1 MLCAC
6 NDKHT
11 RLWPSKNK
19 SQDALYAIG
28 FLPKFKGVIVKDGTK
43 LYNKYGCF
51 LSQCISHI
59 QRYLKGIYDFV
70 DHKAPKKLSEFFTK
84 CNNLRNSYIE
94 KNIMSFSD
102 EEYSF
107 IIKEYDNIIDEWE
120 KELRDDANN
129 YLFNEESK
137 LFIRLKYGSKK
148 TDNKNS
154 GDRDET
160 LFFLKDFNVPST
172 NNVVESSQRG
182 VKIKQK

>member
-6 NDKHT
+6 NDKYI

-19 SQDALYAIG
+19 SQNALDTIG
-28 FLPKFKGVIVKDGTK
+28 FLPKFKDGTK

-51 LSQCISHI
+51 LSQCILHI
-59 QRYLKGIYDFV
+59 QKYLKGIYDFI

-84 CNNLRNSYIE
+84 CNNSRNRYIE

-137 LFIRLKYGSKK
+137 LFFRLKYGSKK
-148 TDNKNS
+148 ADNK
-154 GDRDET
+154 ET
-160 LFFLKDFNVPST
+160 KRCFF
-172 NNVVESSQRG
+172 
-182 VKIKQK
+182 

>member
-1 MLCAC
+1 
-6 NDKHT
+6 
-11 RLWPSKNK
+11 
-19 SQDALYAIG
+19 
-28 FLPKFKGVIVKDGTK
+28 
-43 LYNKYGCF
+43 
-51 LSQCISHI
+51 
-59 QRYLKGIYDFV
+59 
-70 DHKAPKKLSEFFTK
+70 
-84 CNNLRNSYIE
+84 
-94 KNIMSFSD
+94 MSFSD